1 MKQKILIGV
10 LIVAGLASI
19 AYAAFSQSLVVNGT
33 GTTTGDW
40 NVKITGITN
49 SASTGAT
56 QVNGSPTFT
65 ATSATFNTN
74 LAYPG
79 ASATYQITVKNQGNI
94 NAKLDSIS
102 DIATINATAPSDIK
116 YTITGVTAGTT
127 TLAAG
132 TTNVITVK
140 VEWLATSTMTTN
152 ASKSA
157 TITFNYIQNTP

>member
-33 GTTTGDW
+33 GTTTGNWD
-40 NVKITGITN
+40 VKITGITN

-56 QVNGSPTFT
+56 QVNGTPSFT
-65 ATSATFNTN
+65 ATSATFNAN

-79 ASATYQITVKNQGNI
+79 ASATYQITVSNQGNI

-102 DIATINATAPSDIK
+102 DIATINAATPTDIK
-116 YTITGVTAGTT
+116 YTVTGVTAGTT

>member
-19 AYAAFSQSLVVNGT
+19 AYAAFSQSLVINGT
-33 GTTTGDW
+33 GTTTGNW

-79 ASATYQITVKNQGNI
+79 ASATYQITVSNQGNI
-94 NAKLDSIS
+94 NAKLDTIS
-102 DIATINATAPSDIK
+102 DIATINAAAPADIK
-116 YTITGVTAGTT
+116 YTVTGVTAGTT

-152 ASKSA
+152 ATKTA

>member
-102 DIATINATAPSDIK
+102 DIAAINAAAPAEIN
-116 YTITGVTAGTT
+116 YTVTGVTAGTT